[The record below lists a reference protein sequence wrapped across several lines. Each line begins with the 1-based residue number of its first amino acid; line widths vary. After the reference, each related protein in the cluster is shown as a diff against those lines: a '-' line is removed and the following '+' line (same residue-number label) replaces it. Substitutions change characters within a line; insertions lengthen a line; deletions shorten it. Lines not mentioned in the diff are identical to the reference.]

1 MGFLRLFIEEDVGPV
16 AKLWQSALAVGAV
29 LIALFVV
36 LYSNLTPQQEIRLIR
51 AGNPAAAT
59 ALVGSL
65 IGFVIPLASVIAHSA
80 GLIDLF
86 VWGIIALVVQIG
98 GFLVARLVMPHLPE
112 HIVNG
117 NIAVAIFLAGL
128 SLALGI
134 LNAACMAG

>member
-1 MGFLRLFIEEDVGPV
+1 VSGLGGTLSTFPNFLAYF
-16 AKLWQSALAVGAV
+16 AVGAV

>member
-1 MGFLRLFIEEDVGPV
+1 MTGLGNTLSTFPNFLAYF
-16 AKLWQSALAVGAV
+16 AVGAA

-36 LYSNLTPQQEIRLIR
+36 LYINLTPHQEIRLIR

-65 IGFVIPLASVIAHSA
+65 IGFVMPLTSVIRHSA
-80 GLIDLF
+80 GLIDLM
-86 VWGIIALVVQIG
+86 VWGIIALVVQLG
-98 GFLVARLVMPHLPE
+98 GFIVARLVMPRLPE
-112 HIVNG
+112 HIGNG